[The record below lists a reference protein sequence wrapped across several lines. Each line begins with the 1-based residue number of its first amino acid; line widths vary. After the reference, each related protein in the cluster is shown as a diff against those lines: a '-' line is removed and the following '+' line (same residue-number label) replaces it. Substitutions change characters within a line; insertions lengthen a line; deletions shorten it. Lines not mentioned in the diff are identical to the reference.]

1 MMSAV
6 VCYWPRATV
15 TQLPKKTAADG
26 GEKKQVKG
34 IYAAFKSR
42 TNKWNY
48 EEKKQI
54 TGDDADQL

>member
-1 MMSAV
+1 MLLA
-6 VCYWPRATV
+6 PRNSHAAA
-15 TQLPKKTAADG
+15 KKTAADG

-48 EEKKQI
+48 EEKQQI

>member
-1 MMSAV
+1 M
-6 VCYWPRATV
+6 CYWPRATV

-54 TGDDADQL
+54 TGDDVDQL